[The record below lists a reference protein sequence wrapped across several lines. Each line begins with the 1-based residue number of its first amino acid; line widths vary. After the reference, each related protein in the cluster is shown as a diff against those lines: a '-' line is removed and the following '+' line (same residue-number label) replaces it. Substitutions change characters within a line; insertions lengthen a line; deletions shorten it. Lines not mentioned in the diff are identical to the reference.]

1 MSRSMSNP
9 QNRNTSSISTKYSRG
24 SQKGRARRILR
35 SVTLFLATA
44 LTMVVYD
51 SAAKA
56 NCIGLETSSVESGP
70 CFVLNTTPVSS
81 LSGTVGP
88 SITNFS
94 TNVANTSFVQSGPAV
109 NVLLGTFGA
118 NPTLDP
124 LTLTNSSTLTIT
136 VNLSGTG
143 ATLTPPTLNLVGT
156 YNVAL
161 ASFTFAPVNVSFIT
175 EANTCGSFDVTVN
188 PLALTSL
195 LAGGTLDATLSNT
208 ACATCNGT
216 PAPVPEPATLL
227 LLGSGL
233 VSLGARLRKRRRSKE
248 E

>member
-1 MSRSMSNP
+1 MSQRMSNP
-9 QNRNTSSISTKYSRG
+9 HNRSTSAISTDYSSSFRNG
-24 SQKGRARRILR
+24 TARRILR
-35 SVTLFLATA
+35 SVSLFLATA
-44 LTMVVYD
+44 LIIVAYD
-51 SAAKA
+51 STAKA
-56 NCIGLETSSVESGP
+56 NCVGMVTSSVQSSP
-70 CFVLNTTPVSS
+70 CYVLNTTPVSS

-94 TNVANTSFVQSGPAV
+94 TNVANTSFVQSGPSV

-188 PLALTSL
+188 PLAITSL

-216 PAPVPEPATLL
+216 PAPVPEPATLM

-233 VSLGARLRKRRRSKE
+233 MALGARLRKRRRSKE
-248 E
+248 D

>member
-1 MSRSMSNP
+1 MSNT
-9 QNRNTSSISTKYSRG
+9 QNRNTSSISTQYSSG

-44 LTMVVYD
+44 LTIVVYD

-56 NCIGLETSSVESGP
+56 NCIGLGTSSAEQNP
-70 CFVLNTTPVSS
+70 CLVLNTTPVSS

-94 TNVANTSFVQSGPAV
+94 TNVANTSFVQSGPSV
-109 NVLLGTFGA
+109 DVLLGTFGA
-118 NPTLDP
+118 NPNLGL

-143 ATLTPPTLNLVGT
+143 ATLTPPTVNLVGT

-188 PLALTSL
+188 PLALSSL
-195 LAGGTLDATLSNT
+195 LAGGTLNATLSNT
-208 ACATCNGT
+208 ACATCGSPT
-216 PAPVPEPATLL
+216 AVPEPATLM

-233 VSLGARLRKRRRSKE
+233 VAVGARLRKRRRSKE